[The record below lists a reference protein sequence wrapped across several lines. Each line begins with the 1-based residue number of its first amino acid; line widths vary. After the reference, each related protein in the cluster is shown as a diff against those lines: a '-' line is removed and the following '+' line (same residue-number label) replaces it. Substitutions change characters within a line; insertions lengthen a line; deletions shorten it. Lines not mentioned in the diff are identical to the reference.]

1 VARLFISH
9 SSRDNV
15 YALAFRSWLAANG
28 WDRDDVFIDLHDIGA
43 GERWRETLRKANAAC
58 EAVILLASPDSLGS
72 LECQKEIELAEALGK
87 EIITA
92 VIRNLGV
99 DDPRLARFSERQF
112 VDLSAFPRDHV
123 EALTW
128 QGQEHRIGFNPVALA
143 KIKGR
148 LSVLGISPGSF
159 AWPPKDRPSADPI
172 RASRPSTR
180 TTRASS
186 SAAMPTSWPP

>member
-15 YALAFRSWLAANG
+15 YAVAFQSWLAANG
-28 WDRDDVFIDLHDIGA
+28 WDAGDIFIDLHDIGA
-43 GERWRETLRKANAAC
+43 GERWRDTLRKANAAC
-58 EAVILLASPDSLGS
+58 EAVVLLASPESLNS

-92 VIRNLGV
+92 IVRDLSL
-99 DDPRLARFSERQF
+99 DDPRLVRFGERQL

-123 EALTW
+123 EALSW
-128 QGQEHRIGFNPVALA
+128 QGQDHRIGFNPLALA

-148 LSVLGISPGSF
+148 LSALGISPGSF
-159 AWPPKDRPSADPI
+159 PWPPRDRPNA
-172 RASRPSTR
+172 
-180 TTRASS
+180 
-186 SAAMPTSWPP
+186 